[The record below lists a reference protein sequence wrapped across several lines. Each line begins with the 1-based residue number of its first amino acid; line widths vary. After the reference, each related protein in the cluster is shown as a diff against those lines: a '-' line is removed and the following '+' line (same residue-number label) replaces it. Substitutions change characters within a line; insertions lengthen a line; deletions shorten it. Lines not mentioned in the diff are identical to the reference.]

1 MNTVIVKINDA
12 TQTIDQI
19 SVVTKDGVP
28 TVITATNKVNYEFHD
43 TAIGRAPNHIITK
56 RVKNDLH
63 VSFEKEGQE
72 SDLII
77 EGFYD
82 NTDSALLGI
91 AEDGEYYYYI
101 PDTGET
107 YDYVTQLEE
116 GAVEGQALGGQEY
129 ATIIPWWIPAA
140 AGLGLVGL
148 IAGNSNSSS
157 DKTPVAPPVN
167 KPPVATDDV
176 AKGETGQPVI
186 IDVVANDSDPENDLD
201 PTTVKLIDP
210 VTGNEVTN
218 VVVDGEGTWS
228 VDGSTGKVIF
238 TPVSG
243 FTADPTPVDYVVS
256 DKTGEKSNQATIA
269 VDYPVIV
276 SITGTASLN
285 EMAADGTPNEATYT
299 VSISN
304 PSTEDTVVTVTISD
318 GSTEG
323 SADYT
328 APVTQNVTIPAG
340 QTSVDITVPIVN
352 DNVFEGPEDFN
363 VAVTAV
369 TAGTATIG
377 TNNSVT
383 TTIYDDGTTNGTDP
397 VDPTDPTVGDD
408 RSTAPVA
415 VDDLETGLV
424 GSPVTVAVVG
434 NDTDA
439 EGDLDPTTVMITVS
453 PAGST
458 IAADGKSVDVSGE
471 GVWTVNPTTGDITF
485 TPETGFTGDPTP
497 ISYTVDDLTGKTSN
511 EATVTIDYDQP
522 TNISVSSPARVS
534 EEGLAGGNP
543 DTNPDSTLDTTD
555 SATDTDNNWIRV
567 TDTDTDL
574 SNSVV
579 NFVLPTAVQNIT
591 SQGNPVDFR
600 IDSATGNIVGEYTY
614 TDSAGAPQV
623 QNVLTIS
630 LNGNKEAITDG
641 YQFGYDVVLGAPV
654 DHILGDN
661 TEGVLPVSFGI
672 EVFENATATESLA
685 KSDELLVIV
694 EDDSPLPQPVV
705 WNIDVQQETI
715 TINGLQTGFDET
727 LFTRPTRAGYLIA
740 DADNVAAGSTGTT
753 VESRNYGGTIG
764 ILSAEQDA
772 TYQAGDGNTYV
783 DSLDEG
789 IYWGRPAGTTPPAG
803 YTTYE
808 NTNYQG
814 AGQGVKFETDIDL
827 GNFSHINFSIYGDG
841 GTLIETNLNVDFTID
856 VNGNSEPISVDY
868 LLKHNETP
876 NGNTAEFYG
885 LTSAEYDATFVA
897 SDFIIIPNAS
907 RVITIAG
914 QQYKL
919 DLELVNKDPNAAVD
933 SDRNKTFLKAYQTKI
948 NGSYDPAL
956 DDEGT
961 FVVNSEEGKE
971 NTYDIIGKLTP
982 LNPLPEL
989 ADNVVIA
996 GQVAVGADA
1005 VDYTNPTGTGIVWSG
1020 TSTTGANGIAIIDTD
1035 SDMTNYEF
1043 KTDYGVFVGYA
1054 NGSYKFSAAKNIS
1067 EIVSPGQDDID
1078 VFSFTYKDAD
1088 GDTATSTVTLNYN
1101 EYATP
1106 QNPNSIDNLAPRG
1119 TDNNDYLLG
1128 TNQAETLNGG
1138 AGNDTLV
1145 GLSGADTLLGGEG
1158 SDTIVFDKNDV
1169 SIDGGTNLDGSQE
1182 NDTLVITDTSI
1193 IASNDM
1199 NNVTNF
1205 ETLDLTN
1212 NTAQTLNLN
1221 LSDVISMTDGNNQLF
1236 IKGDSVD
1243 TVNVSGMTKSGTS
1256 DQAGYDLYQDAGSIA
1271 QLYIQTDIIDNVI

>member
-12 TQTIDQI
+12 TQTVDQI

-397 VDPTDPTVGDD
+397 VDPTDPTAGDD
-408 RSTAPVA
+408 TPIVSITGTAS
-415 VDDLETGLV
+415 LNE
-424 GSPVTVAVVG
+424 
-434 NDTDA
+434 
-439 EGDLDPTTVMITVS
+439 M
-453 PAGST
+453 
-458 IAADGKSVDVSGE
+458 AADG
-471 GVWTVNPTTGDITF
+471 
-485 TPETGFTGDPTP
+485 TP
-497 ISYTVDDLTGKTSN
+497 N
-511 EATVTIDYDQP
+511 EAT
-522 TNISVSSPARVS
+522 
-534 EEGLAGGNP
+534 
-543 DTNPDSTLDTTD
+543 
-555 SATDTDNNWIRV
+555 
-567 TDTDTDL
+567 
-574 SNSVV
+574 
-579 NFVLPTAVQNIT
+579 
-591 SQGNPVDFR
+591 
-600 IDSATGNIVGEYTY
+600 YT
-614 TDSAGAPQV
+614 
-623 QNVLTIS
+623 
-630 LNGNKEAITDG
+630 
-641 YQFGYDVVLGAPV
+641 
-654 DHILGDN
+654 
-661 TEGVLPVSFGI
+661 
-672 EVFENATATESLA
+672 
-685 KSDELLVIV
+685 
-694 EDDSPLPQPVV
+694 
-705 WNIDVQQETI
+705 
-715 TINGLQTGFDET
+715 
-727 LFTRPTRAGYLIA
+727 
-740 DADNVAAGSTGTT
+740 
-753 VESRNYGGTIG
+753 
-764 ILSAEQDA
+764 
-772 TYQAGDGNTYV
+772 
-783 DSLDEG
+783 
-789 IYWGRPAGTTPPAG
+789 
-803 YTTYE
+803 
-808 NTNYQG
+808 
-814 AGQGVKFETDIDL
+814 
-827 GNFSHINFSIYGDG
+827 
-841 GTLIETNLNVDFTID
+841 
-856 VNGNSEPISVDY
+856 
-868 LLKHNETP
+868 
-876 NGNTAEFYG
+876 
-885 LTSAEYDATFVA
+885 
-897 SDFIIIPNAS
+897 
-907 RVITIAG
+907 
-914 QQYKL
+914 
-919 DLELVNKDPNAAVD
+919 
-933 SDRNKTFLKAYQTKI
+933 
-948 NGSYDPAL
+948 
-956 DDEGT
+956 
-961 FVVNSEEGKE
+961 
-971 NTYDIIGKLTP
+971 
-982 LNPLPEL
+982 
-989 ADNVVIA
+989 
-996 GQVAVGADA
+996 
-1005 VDYTNPTGTGIVWSG
+1005 
-1020 TSTTGANGIAIIDTD
+1020 
-1035 SDMTNYEF
+1035 
-1043 KTDYGVFVGYA
+1043 
-1054 NGSYKFSAAKNIS
+1054 
-1067 EIVSPGQDDID
+1067 
-1078 VFSFTYKDAD
+1078 
-1088 GDTATSTVTLNYN
+1088 
-1101 EYATP
+1101 
-1106 QNPNSIDNLAPRG
+1106 
-1119 TDNNDYLLG
+1119 
-1128 TNQAETLNGG
+1128 
-1138 AGNDTLV
+1138 
-1145 GLSGADTLLGGEG
+1145 
-1158 SDTIVFDKNDV
+1158 
-1169 SIDGGTNLDGSQE
+1169 
-1182 NDTLVITDTSI
+1182 
-1193 IASNDM
+1193 
-1199 NNVTNF
+1199 
-1205 ETLDLTN
+1205 
-1212 NTAQTLNLN
+1212 
-1221 LSDVISMTDGNNQLF
+1221 
-1236 IKGDSVD
+1236 
-1243 TVNVSGMTKSGTS
+1243 
-1256 DQAGYDLYQDAGSIA
+1256 
-1271 QLYIQTDIIDNVI
+1271 

>member
-971 NTYDIIGKLTP
+971 NTYDVIGKLTP

-1020 TSTTGANGIAIIDTD
+1020 TSTTGANGIAIMDTD